1 MNVEEFKK
9 MSRHDQLFYVMFQA
23 DGETF
28 KDCLDIESLTGN
40 DWAWWIT
47 VDASMIK
54 DCPFEKL
61 TTQDW
66 ANVLVDHPEL
76 VQVFLRYGT
85 WAVFDGPDWVTL
97 LQQPELAEYCDWNKL
112 EFPDWRALFS
122 FTDEFAAKCP
132 FENFEPEE
140 MDELLRLYP
149 ELTPYS
155 GLNDPC
161 LLSILNEQPFA
172 SMADDDDIPFGI
184 LPKDNSKESAALA
197 LLLQNV
203 LGCSPAESYA
213 KTAGIRCNQKSVIA
227 VFAGDLAQHRLEQL
241 RAALRLV
248 QLPLKCISEPFDEDK
263 L

>member
-9 MSRHDQLFYVMFQA
+9 MSRHDQLFYVIFQD

-40 DWAWWIT
+40 NWAWWIT
-47 VDASMIK
+47 VDASRIK

-61 TTQDW
+61 TPQDW
-66 ANVLVDHPEL
+66 AHVLSLHPDLAPE
-76 VQVFLRYGT
+76 FLHYGK
-85 WAVFDGPDWVTL
+85 WDDFDGSDWVTL
-97 LQQPELAEYCDWNKL
+97 LQQPELAEYCNWNKL
-112 EFPDWRALFS
+112 EFPDWRALFG

-155 GLNDPC
+155 GLNDPY
-161 LLSILNEQPFA
+161 LLYIVNEQPIS
-172 SMADDDDIPFGI
+172 SMADNDDIPFGI
-184 LPKDNSKESAALA
+184 LPEDKSKESAALS
-197 LLLQNV
+197 LLLQTV
-203 LGCSPAESYA
+203 LGYSPAESYV
-213 KTAGIRCNQKSVIA
+213 KTAGIRRNQKSVIA
-227 VFAGDLAQHRLEQL
+227 VYAGDFAQHKIEPL
-241 RAALRLV
+241 RTALRLIR
-248 QLPLKCISEPFDEDK
+248 LPLRCISEPFDEHK